1 MISATPVPEF
11 FRGTMNAPEG
21 WAMVDEKR
29 PEIHTDRSGNIKS
42 TGESGANMRFL
53 DHGDKIY
60 TSHEEYFNKELGGIM
75 GQNDIL
81 PYNQMMSTVSPSISV
96 DSGLKKSDFMRGIKS
111 LKSTIESKEGS
122 VVNIDKNGFSTKI
135 TRNGK
140 TRDIQNNILRLK
152 NRVI

>member
-21 WAMVDEKR
+21 WAMVDEKT
-29 PEIHTDRSGNIKS
+29 PEIHTDRAGNIKS

-53 DHGDKIY
+53 DRGDKIY
-60 TSHEEYFNKELGGIM
+60 KSHEEYFNKELSGIM

-81 PYNQMMSTVSPSISV
+81 PYNQMMSAVSPSISV

-152 NRVI
+152 NRTI